1 MGTWRADGGEK
12 RPPDW
17 LARLPDERSMLL
29 LLGLHLGDDIA
40 VRGAGMELVG
50 PDGRRLSAIPDERL
64 ADLEERGFVTI
75 GEAGPAVTPS
85 GRWWCRRWV
94 DWVRGPGTFDGL
106 KRVRWTGDILT

>member
-1 MGTWRADGGEK
+1 
-12 RPPDW
+12 
-17 LARLPDERSMLL
+17 MLL

-40 VRGAGMELVG
+40 VREAGMELVG

-94 DWVRGPGTFDGL
+94 DWVRGPGTFASL
-106 KRVRWTGDILT
+106 KRMASSAGSKPVSVIQGAARAATCV